1 LVIYTWLLR
10 LLEAIGCPKLTRI
23 CIVTGKVLQG
33 GWQGNE
39 AVVAVKGRA
48 EGQTR

>member
-10 LLEAIGCPKLTRI
+10 ILEAIGCPKLTRI

-33 GWQGNE
+33 GLQCNE
-39 AVVAVKGRA
+39 AKGRA